1 MNSDELMNR
10 PLEMLEEIRAFEA
23 KDAEELE
30 RFRVRFLGAK
40 GIVKELSSAFRELPG
55 DLKKEY
61 GQRVNAVKKAAEEK
75 VASGRL
81 SFGGKQGKKKAEAD
95 LSRPVQAFQPGS
107 RHPLSLITDEII
119 DLFRNI
125 GFNVA
130 EGPEIEDDW
139 HNFTALNLPPE
150 HPARDMQDTFFIQRD
165 PDLVLR
171 THTSPVQIRY
181 MEKHKPPI
189 RIIAPGRVYRVD
201 NDSTHSPVF
210 HQVEGLYVAENVSFA
225 ELKQTLYYFVQR
237 MFGEDVEVRFRPSF
251 FPFTEPS
258 AEMDIAWKKGGEKK
272 WMEIMGC
279 GMVDPNVLK
288 NCDID
293 PDRYTG
299 YAFGMGVERIAMLKY
314 KIRDIRTFYEN
325 DIRFISQFK
334 SAR

>member
-1 MNSDELMNR
+1 MNSDELMKR

-30 RFRVRFLGAK
+30 RFRLRFLGAK
-40 GIVKELSSAFRELPG
+40 GLVKELSAAFRALPG

-75 VASGRL
+75 VAAGRQR
-81 SFGGKQGKKKAEAD
+81 FGGKQGKKKAEAD

-237 MFGEDVEVRFRPSF
+237 IFGEDVEVRFRPSF

-293 PDRYTG
+293 PDQYTG